1 MAGMFRSVPLLATA
15 VLLIA
20 ACGGDDDDV
29 AESPDTFDCD
39 AVVLDEMDGNLTV
52 YSGRNEELVAPL
64 IECFGD
70 KSGVDTEVRYAGSEE
85 MALQISEEGDSTEAD
100 VFFSQTPGALGLLES
115 EELLAPLPES
125 ILSQVDPEYRS
136 ADGRWVGTSGRVR
149 TFAYNTETVDAAE
162 LPETIDDVLDP
173 EWRGRLGVVPSNASF
188 IDFVA
193 AMVLD
198 RGEDGAREFLEGLEA
213 NDPTVLPTNT
223 AAVEAA
229 ARGQVDGALVNH
241 YYAARM
247 LVGDPDLPVA
257 NHFFEKGDIGSY
269 VLVAGAGILAD
280 AGDEQP
286 EAEAFVTY
294 LLSQPAQEYFR
305 DETQEYPLSAGVE
318 PGADLPQLT
327 TVGFENTDEAALGA
341 VNRTAVALIEES
353 GLAG

>member
-1 MAGMFRSVPLLATA
+1 MYRAVPMLASA
-15 VLLIA
+15 VLLLA
-20 ACGGDDDDV
+20 ACGGDDDDS
-29 AESPDTFDCD
+29 ASPDTFDCD
-39 AVVLDEMDGNLTV
+39 AVELEEMDGSLTV

-64 IECFGD
+64 IDCFGD

-85 MALQISEEGDSTEAD
+85 MALQLSEEGDATEAD

-115 EELLAPLPES
+115 EGLLGQLPEAT
-125 ILSQVDPEYRS
+125 LSQVDPEYAS

-162 LPETIDDVLDP
+162 LPATIDDVTDP
-173 EWRGRLGVVPSNASF
+173 VWQGRLGVVPSNASF

-193 AMVLD
+193 ALVLD
-198 RGEDGAREFLEGLEA
+198 RGEDGAREFLEGLAA

-223 AAVEAA
+223 AAVEAVS
-229 ARGQVDGALVNH
+229 RGQVDGALVNH

-247 LVGDPDLPVA
+247 LAGDPDLPVA

-269 VLVAGAGILAD
+269 VLVAGTGILAN
-280 AGDEQP
+280 AGDEQAQ
-286 EAEAFVTY
+286 AEAFVNY

-327 TVGFENTDEAALGA
+327 TVGLENSDEAALGA

-353 GLAG
+353 GLTG